1 MGNPKYNKEEGSFEE
16 MAEKLEESSTVAPRG
31 TNNVPKEEVKTDET
45 TE

>member
-16 MAEKLEESSTVAPRG
+16 MAENQANEPVTQEEPR
-31 TNNVPKEEVKTDET
+31 KEVKTDET